1 MKVLVTGGTGFVG
14 REVVG
19 RLVGA
24 GHEVRVLTRGR
35 QGSSR
40 SSDLLPGSVLRP
52 ETLAPACSGC
62 DAVVH
67 LVGIISEVGDQTFER
82 VHVDGTRNLLRAA
95 AAAGAGT
102 FVHMSA
108 LGARPGAASRYHQT
122 KWAAEELVR
131 ASGLRWTVFR
141 PSIIHGPGDA
151 FVNLFARLSRWSPV
165 LPVIGSGRGLLQPI
179 AVADVA
185 RCFAGALTLP
195 AAAGRTYELVG
206 RDRLSFREVLEA
218 IGEVTGRRRPGLSI
232 PTAIARVQAAAMECV
247 WPRLLRRAPPL
258 NRDQILMLAEDN
270 VGDPGP
276 MMRDFGIDPEPFR
289 EAIRRF
295 L

>member
-14 REVVG
+14 RQVVG
-19 RLVGA
+19 RLASG
-24 GHEVRVLTRGR
+24 GHEVRVLARA
-35 QGSSR
+35 R
-40 SSDLLPGSVLRP
+40 SASPGSRDVFPGSILRP
-52 ETLAPACSGC
+52 ETLAPACVGC
-62 DAVVH
+62 DAVIH
-67 LVGIISEVGDQTFER
+67 LVGIIAEVGEQTFER
-82 VHVDGTRNLLRAA
+82 VHVDGTRNVLRAA
-95 AAAGAGT
+95 AAAGVGT

-108 LGARPGAASRYHQT
+108 LGARPGAPSRYHQT

-151 FVNLFARLSRWSPV
+151 FVNFFARMGRWSPV
-165 LPVIGSGRGLLQPI
+165 VPVIGSGRGLLQPV
-179 AVADVA
+179 AVDDVA

-195 AAAGRTYELVG
+195 AAAGRTYDLVG
-206 RDRLSFREVLEA
+206 LDRLSLREVLEA
-218 IGEVTGRRRPGLSI
+218 IAMVTGRRRLLLPI
-232 PTAIARVQAAAMECV
+232 PRPLARMQAAAMETI
-247 WPRLLRRAPPL
+247 WPRLLHRAPPL

-270 VGDPGP
+270 VGDPAP